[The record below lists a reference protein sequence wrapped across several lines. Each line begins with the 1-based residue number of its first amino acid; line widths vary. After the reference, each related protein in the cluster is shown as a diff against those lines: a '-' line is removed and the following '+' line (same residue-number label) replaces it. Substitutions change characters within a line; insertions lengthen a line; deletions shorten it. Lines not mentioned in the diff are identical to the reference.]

1 MIIIDIHEPS
11 DIPELLRRKGAQ
23 IRIRKLDVAD
33 YIIGDIGIERKTFH
47 DFFRSIIDKRI
58 FTQLERLRDSFK
70 KPLLLLEGDLQEAL
84 YTVQNPNAIL
94 GGLLSV
100 VIDMD
105 IRVVYS
111 RDKED
116 TVNIL
121 FLLWRRI
128 HKEGKAS
135 VPRFKPRI
143 MSKRE
148 RLLFIL
154 EGFPGIGHRLA
165 ENILNHYGTIRN
177 FAVTNLSEL
186 MSVEGIGEKKAREI
200 IELLTLDYRKLR
212 KTHKEEESHA

>member
-1 MIIIDIHEPS
+1 MILIDIHEPN

-23 IRIRKLDVAD
+23 IRIRRLDVAD
-33 YIIGDIGIERKTFH
+33 YIIGDIGIERKTCH

-58 FTQLERLRDSFK
+58 FNQLERLRESFK

-84 YTVQNPNAIL
+84 YSVQNPNAIL

-105 IRVVYS
+105 IGVIYS
-111 RDKED
+111 RDKEE

-121 FLLWRRI
+121 FLIWRRM
-128 HKEGKAS
+128 HKERKTS

-143 MSKRE
+143 MSKRD

-154 EGFPGIGHRLA
+154 EGFPGIGSRLA

-177 FAVTNLSEL
+177 FAVTSLSEL

-200 IELLTLDYRKLR
+200 IELLTLDYRRLR
-212 KTHKEEESHA
+212 KMHKEEESHT